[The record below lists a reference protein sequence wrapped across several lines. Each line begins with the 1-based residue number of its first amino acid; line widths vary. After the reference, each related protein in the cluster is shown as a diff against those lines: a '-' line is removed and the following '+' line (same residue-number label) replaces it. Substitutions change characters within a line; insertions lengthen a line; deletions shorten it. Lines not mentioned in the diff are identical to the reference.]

1 MDSASVLPTALVGAK
16 SKTLNAMGLLSAVG
30 QLTSWGDIA
39 GVSELYRVWLENNAD
54 DPLSYAM
61 SFNYAAILS
70 NAGENLAAKAALEF
84 AIQRNPGFIPPYIN
98 LGHVLEKLGDIGA
111 GVKQWYKVIEIL
123 GQVHGESITHK
134 VAALKQIGRLLE
146 QYQIDENAEDALRLC
161 LDINANQSDV
171 IQHWV
176 SLRQRQ
182 CKWPVISPWGQV
194 TKEQLLKGISSL
206 SLAAHTDDPLMQ
218 LANAAHY
225 CKNHVGYPGRTY
237 ESGHARLLS
246 RAHPRRRKVGYL
258 SSDLREH
265 AIGFLTAELYEVHD
279 RANVEVFLYY
289 CGHQVT
295 DSTHQRIKAAA
306 DHWID
311 LGSMTDEQAAERMA
325 ADGIEILVDVNG
337 YTHSARIKLLSMR
350 PAPIIV
356 NWLGFPGSLGTPSHH
371 YIIADE
377 FIIPRESEVYYAEN
391 VLRLPCYQP
400 NDRKRVIS
408 PRLPTR
414 QEVGLPDDGMVFCC
428 FNGLHKI
435 TPFTWARW
443 MTILKQVPGSVLWL
457 LASIETVSV
466 RLKKQAELAGVDPAR
481 IIFAPKAKN
490 PDHLARYPL
499 ADLFLDTTPYGAHT
513 TSSDALWMGV
523 PVLTYAGRSFASR
536 VCGSLLKS
544 AGLSELICST
554 PERYVSMAIELGA
567 NRAALQALRNKLV
580 TQRDTCVLFDTPLLA
595 SRLEGLYAEMWADY
609 VGGRLP
615 RPDLTNL
622 DIYNEIGCELDS
634 PKVELAAIPNYREI
648 YQKKLAERHSFS
660 FMRPDGRL
668 WLGEATAV
676 VSLPAPTM
684 TTITPSPANLAVL
697 APVSI
702 EVTAESLVKDATAAL
717 AKGQA
722 DMAERLL
729 GQALGMDAQDV
740 TVLDMAARVAL
751 MRNKLDLAEALARQ
765 ALAARPIIPVGLTL
779 AEVMKAQGKLAGAT
793 KFFRSVLETSPAETR
808 ALIGLGE
815 IQETAGDRKGA
826 IELYRAALVR
836 EPTNLPLAVR
846 YARILPIAQLGQGL
860 AALVAAQP
868 PAQAGLPTQL
878 AYLNQLAPYREW
890 AERAKNGQMPY
901 HATSLSELYFK
912 YAEVARDDY
921 ERVAD
926 AVLSQNPQS
935 EDAIGAKAV
944 CLMSRG
950 RRADAEILFARMAQ
964 RQPGRIYDN
973 ITFKPEFFD
982 RLAAMTDGEMKRV
995 LPPVATQIRQDFADD
1010 SIIYLSCNYDYFKQF
1025 TRPFLMSINDVSP
1038 GAQVHL
1044 HIMEGQADDVALVVA
1059 FCRRLTSITVA
1070 LTTENPDAAA
1080 QGMMAARC
1088 YYHAIRLIRMYQHLQ
1103 SYQKTL
1109 WLMDVDALLH
1119 RNARPMLASIAG
1131 ADVALRIR
1139 PGRWEP
1145 WNQFNAS
1152 VVGVRPTSQ
1161 GLTYLKTAAAFVAHF
1176 HNHSALSWGID
1187 QLALY
1192 AAFCHFQDVGQA
1204 PTLRLLDNR
1213 AVDYEYYDDGF
1224 VWCNSGVGKFSQP
1237 AAAAGH
1243 PPQPDD
1249 LPSVRYFAAFRHYQ
1263 SLVDQ

>member
-1 MDSASVLPTALVGAK
+1 MDSASVLPTALLGAK

-30 QLTSWGDIA
+30 QLASWGDQA
-39 GVSELYRVWLENNAD
+39 GITEIYRVWLENNAD
-54 DPLSYAM
+54 DPVAYAM
-61 SFNYAAILS
+61 FFNFAAILS
-70 NAGENLAAKAALEF
+70 QAGDNAGAKAALDQ

-98 LGHVLEKLGDIGA
+98 LGHVHERLGSISE
-111 GVKQWYKVIEIL
+111 GVQQWYKVIELL
-123 GQVHGESITHK
+123 GPINGESITHK
-134 VAALKQIGRLLE
+134 VAALKQIGRVLE

-182 CKWPVISPWGQV
+182 CKWPVISPWGQI

-206 SLAAHTDDPLMQ
+206 SLAAHTDDPMMQ
-218 LANAAHY
+218 LANAVHY
-225 CKNHVGYPGRTY
+225 CRNHVGYPGRTY
-237 ESGHARLLS
+237 EGGHAALVAK
-246 RAHPRRRKVGYL
+246 AHPRRRKIGYL

-289 CGHQVT
+289 CGHKVT
-295 DSTHQRIKAAA
+295 DSLHQRIKAAA

-311 LGSMTDEQAAERMA
+311 LGGMSDEQAAERMA

-337 YTHSARIKLLSMR
+337 YTHSARIKLLAMR

-371 YIIADE
+371 YLIADE
-377 FIIPRESEVYYAEN
+377 FIIPRENEIYYAEK
-391 VLRLPCYQP
+391 VVRLPCYQP

-408 PRLPTR
+408 PRRPTR
-414 QEVGLPDDGMVFCC
+414 QEVGLPDDATVFCC

-443 MTILKQVPGSVLWL
+443 MEILKQVPGSVLWL
-457 LASIETVSV
+457 LASIDTVSV
-466 RLKKQAELAGVDPAR
+466 RLKKQAELAGIDPAR

-544 AGLSELICST
+544 AGLPELICST
-554 PERYVSMAIELGA
+554 PERYMSVAIELGK
-567 NRAALQALRNKLV
+567 NRAALQALRNKLAA
-580 TQRDTCVLFDTPLLA
+580 QRDTCVLFNTPLLA
-595 SRLEGLYAEMWADY
+595 KSLEGLYAEMWSDY
-609 VGGRLP
+609 VNGRLP

-622 DIYNEIGCELDS
+622 DIYNDIGCELDD
-634 PKVELAAIPNYREI
+634 PKVELAAIPNYREV
-648 YQKKLAERHSFS
+648 YKVKLAERHRFS

-668 WLGEATAV
+668 WDGEGPPVAAAGAM
-676 VSLPAPTM
+676 APTLS
-684 TTITPSPANLAVL
+684 TTVTFTK
-697 APVSI
+697 APES
-702 EVTAESLVKDATAAL
+702 AESLLKEATEAL
-717 AKGQA
+717 SMGQSER
-722 DMAERLL
+722 AEQLL
-729 GQALGMDAQDV
+729 GRALTFDSQNV
-740 TVLDMAARVAL
+740 IILDLAARVAM

-765 ALAARPIIPVGLTL
+765 AVEIRPIIPVGLTL
-779 AEVMKAQGKLAGAT
+779 AEVMKAQGKLEGAA
-793 KFFRSVLETSPAETR
+793 KFFQSVLASTPGEVR

-815 IQETAGDRKGA
+815 IQESIGDRNGA
-826 IELYRAALVR
+826 VELYRTALVS
-836 EPTNLPLAVR
+836 EPTNLPLALR
-846 YARILPIAQLGQGL
+846 YSRLLPIEKLGLGL
-860 AALVAAQP
+860 AALIAARPSPKVAL
-868 PAQAGLPTQL
+868 PAQL
-878 AYLNQLAPYREW
+878 AYLNQLAPYLEW

-901 HATSLSELYFK
+901 HAASLGELYFQ
-912 YAEVARDDY
+912 YADKVRDDY

-926 AVLSQNPQS
+926 AILSQDADN

-950 RRADAEILFARMAQ
+950 RRSDAASYFSRMAK

-973 ITFKPEFFD
+973 ITFEPELFG
-982 RLAAMTDGEMKRV
+982 RLAEMTDAEMTKA
-995 LPPVATQIRQDFADD
+995 LPPVETQIRQVFSGD
-1010 SIIYLSCNYDYFKQF
+1010 SIIYLSCNFDYFRQF
-1025 TRPFLMSINDVSP
+1025 ARAFLLSINDVSH
-1038 GAQVHL
+1038 GAQVHV
-1044 HIMEGQADDVALVVA
+1044 HIMDGSADDVAQAVK
-1059 FCRRLTSITVA
+1059 FCRRLTNIVVA
-1070 LTTENPDAAA
+1070 LSTETPNIAA
-1080 QGMMAARC
+1080 QGLMAARC
-1088 YYHAIRLIRMYQHLQ
+1088 YYHAIRLVRMYQHLRT
-1103 SYQKTL
+1103 YQKTL

-1119 RNARPMLASIAG
+1119 RDARPMLTAIAG

-1152 VVGVRPTSQ
+1152 VVGVRPTPV
-1161 GLTYLKTAAAFVAHF
+1161 GLKYLKTAAAFVAHF
-1176 HNHSALSWGID
+1176 HNQSALSWGID

-1192 AAFCHFQDVGQA
+1192 AAFCHFQDIGQA

-1213 AVDYEYYDDGF
+1213 AVDYEYYEDGF

-1237 AAAAGH
+1237 PAQAASAA
-1243 PPQPDD
+1243 QADN
-1249 LPSVRYFAAFRHYQ
+1249 LPTVRYFAAFQNYQ
-1263 SLVDQ
+1263 SLVDH